1 MKKEFKNKLME
12 LGVSAVYLFGSAST
26 GRISP
31 MSDIDI
37 GVVFSNI
44 KSAEYT
50 NKIYISLYEI
60 FAELYPAFTIDIVFL
75 QSAPL
80 ALQYDA
86 IKNGRVLFETD
97 PKLRADY
104 EANVMEMYL
113 DFMPVLRVFDDMA
126 AIRRAHV

>member
-1 MKKEFKNKLME
+1 MKREFKNQLKR
-12 LGVSAVYLFGSAST
+12 LGISIVYLFGSASK

-37 GVVFSNI
+37 GVVFNDTHML
-44 KSAEYT
+44 KSMSETYV
-50 NKIYISLYEI
+50 KLYKI
-60 FAELYPAFTIDIVFL
+60 FAELYPSFTIDIVFL

-80 ALQYDA
+80 TLQYDA
-86 IKNGRVLFETD
+86 IRNGRVLFETD

-113 DFMPVLRVFDDMA
+113 DFMPVLKVFDDMA